1 MVNPRTVPAENAV
14 AFLSEDFSRLKDFFV
29 PD

>member
-1 MVNPRTVPAENAV
+1 MVNPRTVTTENAS
-14 AFLSEDFSRLKDFFV
+14 AYLSEVFSRLKDFFV